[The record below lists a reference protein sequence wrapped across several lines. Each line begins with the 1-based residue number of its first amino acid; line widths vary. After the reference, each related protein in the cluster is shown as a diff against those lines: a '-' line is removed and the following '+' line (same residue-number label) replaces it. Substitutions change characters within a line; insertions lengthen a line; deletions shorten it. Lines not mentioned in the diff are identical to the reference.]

1 VPIRSEAAVG
11 MKQGRGKSKK
21 RIRKVE
27 DTGMRI
33 SQRVGEDALE
43 SPILTR
49 KVWDELYEI
58 FKLHFSTEMP
68 FLHPPSFRNR
78 VRQASFPR
86 DPSITTSGLENG
98 RVLLLGV
105 LTLTARFHPDLVAH
119 HSPNQDDPLA
129 ASEYYATALE
139 TEFGPAIRNLTN
151 PSLESIQAL
160 LILGLYEWGQTRG
173 LSAWLY
179 VGLAVRL
186 AQSMGLAYEDDPD
199 NWFLNASSQNQSKD
213 GTFNPSASPCEDV
226 IEKEVRRRTLW
237 SCFIMDRMLAAGRYR
252 PIMMSVDGLRVQ
264 LPCSDDQFV
273 FVRHVQTGFLNSD
286 WLKLTSAQHCAS
298 VNDDGMLS
306 RYIRL
311 VEIFGRFSE
320 WKYAGG
326 RKTERLPPWH
336 ESTEFFK
343 LRRELHAFHDSLP
356 SDLTWTEANLLA
368 YIEKGNVT
376 TYASLHTLYSICL
389 VMLHKEYIPFI
400 PLRCKK
406 PSGPLDE
413 PIFSEATFDIPPGFW
428 EASAKEIMIASRD
441 IIDIVSICRDNN
453 ALPESPQICFAVWQ
467 AAFFCVYTTY
477 FPQMDTAQ
485 HLLNQEVGDL
495 RKDEGFLGQ
504 TKKIL
509 SDMVPRLRIVKGY
522 LKSVENMYGYFNG
535 VIRDYK
541 VYKKEMGCS
550 GGLKDMDY
558 DVPSHVSNTIDQ
570 KPSPA
575 LTNDLPGTSVIGE
588 LIKPTP
594 EPRPNGS
601 WIPGQQSPSQ
611 SSNVSSA
618 LAMATRSLD
627 STSHAAISG
636 SNQRNDY
643 NVPASH
649 DILLPSR
656 PLPNTVEQKFE
667 KWIRWQERISMN
679 AGLDNF
685 AQNSSWE
692 MTEAVGIERKGTEY
706 REEMEG

>member
-1 VPIRSEAAVG
+1 MRSEAAVG
-11 MKQGRGKSKK
+11 MKQDRGKSKK
-21 RIRKVE
+21 R
-27 DTGMRI
+27 MI
-33 SQRVGEDALE
+33 SQRVREDALE
-43 SPILTR
+43 SPILTK

-86 DPSITTSGLENG
+86 DPSITTSDLENG
-98 RVLLLGV
+98 RVLLLGI

-139 TEFGPAIRNLTN
+139 AEFGPAIRNLTN

-173 LSAWLY
+173 PSAWLY

-199 NWFLNASSQNQSKD
+199 NRSPNASLQDPSKD
-213 GTFNPSASPCEDV
+213 STVNPSTSPREDV

-237 SCFIMDRMLAAGRYR
+237 SCFIMDRMLAAGKYR
-252 PIMMSVDGLRVQ
+252 PTMMSVNELRVQ
-264 LPCSDDQFV
+264 LPCSDDQFL
-273 FVRHVQTGFLNSD
+273 FVHNVQTGFLNSD
-286 WLKLTSAQHCAS
+286 WLKPTSAQQCAS
-298 VNDDGMLS
+298 VNDDVLS

-320 WKYAGG
+320 WNHAGG
-326 RKTERLPPWH
+326 RRTERLPPWH

-356 SDLTWTEANLLA
+356 GYLTWTEANLSA
-368 YIEKGNVT
+368 YIEKGNAT

-389 VMLHKEYIPFI
+389 IMLHKEYIPFI

-413 PIFSEATFDIPPGFW
+413 PTFSEDKFDIPPGFW
-428 EASAKEIMIASRD
+428 EASAEEIMKASRD

-453 ALPESPQICFAVWQ
+453 ALPESSQICFAVWQ

-477 FPQMDTAQ
+477 FPQMDMAQ
-485 HLLNQEVGDL
+485 QLVNQEVGGR
-495 RKDEGFLGQ
+495 RKDEGFPDQ

-509 SDMVPRLRIVKGY
+509 SDMVPRLSMAKGY
-522 LKSVENMYGYFNG
+522 LKSVESMHGYFNS
-535 VIRDYK
+535 VIRDYGM
-541 VYKKEMGCS
+541 YKKEMGCL
-550 GGLKDMDY
+550 GDLKDMDY
-558 DVPSHVSNTIDQ
+558 NVPSDVTDTVDQ

-575 LTNDLPGTSVIGE
+575 LTNDLPGTSVNGE
-588 LIKPTP
+588 LIEATP
-594 EPRPNGS
+594 KPRPNGP

-618 LAMATRSLD
+618 PAIATRLLD
-627 STSHAAISG
+627 STSRTVISG
-636 SNQRNDY
+636 SNQPNDY

-649 DILLPSR
+649 YMLLPSR
-656 PLPNTVEQKFE
+656 PLPNTIEQKFE

-685 AQNSSWE
+685 AQNTSWE
-692 MTEAVGIERKGTEY
+692 VTKAVVSIEKSTEY
-706 REEMEG
+706 REEMDG